1 MSTGTVK
8 WFDHVNG
15 LGFIA
20 PDDGSNELAVDVTAL
35 ERAGLRV
42 LGDGQRVIFRAGP
55 GRFGRPTVEDLRLS

>member
-8 WFDHVNG
+8 WFDHING

-35 ERAGLRV
+35 ERSGLTG
-42 LGDGQRVIFRAGP
+42 LGDGQRVIFRTAP
-55 GRFGRPTVEDLRLS
+55 GRFGRPAVEDLRLS

>member
-20 PDDGSNELAVDVTAL
+20 PDDGSVELAVDVTAL
-35 ERAGLRV
+35 ERSGLSS
-42 LGDGQRVIFRAGP
+42 LGDGQRVSYRAAP
-55 GRFGRPTVEDLRLS
+55 GRFGRPMIENLRVG